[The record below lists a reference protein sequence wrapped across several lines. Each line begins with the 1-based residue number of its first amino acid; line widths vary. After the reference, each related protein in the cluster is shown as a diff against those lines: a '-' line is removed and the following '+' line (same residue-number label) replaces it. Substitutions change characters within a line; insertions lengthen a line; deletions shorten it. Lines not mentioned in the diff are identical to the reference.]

1 MVEDHR
7 YIDNLITVL
16 GDELQMTGAEI
27 ADVLWLV
34 GQRYQYNI
42 SQVARRNSPNLPL
55 NNIQID
61 KVIDSSIPEKTIEET
76 PEVPLIEELANIP
89 IQQTDKIP
97 VVSPRTNN
105 STTTIQNRATL
116 PIRVPNAP
124 AIQEPLKFAYA
135 LRSLTQKV
143 PSGKRDVLDEN
154 ATAQIIAETNICQLV
169 LKPELE
175 PWLDVAVIID
185 ESPSMNIWGHT
196 IKDFQLLV
204 EHYGIFRNVHIWGLV
219 TDKTDPT
226 KEQVKILPRIGRR
239 SKQRSANYQELIDP
253 NGRRLILIVSDC
265 VSNIWHNG
273 AMLEPLQGWSKY
285 QPVVILQML
294 PDWFWLRT
302 GLGNGAS
309 VLLKSAGRGA
319 TNHNLLNHNLL
330 IDELL
335 LRKDFNLV
343 EGIKLP
349 VINLEPDLAR
359 AWSQVLIGKNDV
371 LTAGFVLPS
380 PQQWDDLQ
388 DELRSLNLLN
398 DRAEESF
405 DAKDRVD
412 HFRQTASP
420 IARKLAGL
428 LAAAPLI
435 NLPVVRIIQETLLSQ
450 SNQVHVAEV
459 FLGGLLR
466 AINRT
471 KYDGEE
477 ALNNPDGVVYDFMD
491 PEIRQILLRDA
502 PVSDSAT
509 VFNAVSLYFAQRL
522 NKSLDEF
529 VAFLQT
535 PGLEKDALPE
545 MVAFAELSI
554 QVLKGMGGQY
564 AEFADRMQDS
574 LIGSEVIEEY
584 VGDFSQF
591 AQIEQYNIEFSS
603 QSPMDSESEVVN
615 NIGLKTFKFETVTV
629 NEKGEIIKREYKSA
643 QYFTE
648 ILPGGVELDMVLI
661 PAGEFMMG
669 AKQKEKGTGT
679 DEYPQHNVTITQ
691 PFFMGKYPVTQAQ
704 YEAIMG
710 ENPSHFEGNERPVE
724 CITWNDAKEFCEKLS
739 QLTGKKYCLPSEAQW
754 EYAGR
759 GGTTTPFH
767 FGETI
772 TSDLANYNGNYT
784 HAEELMG
791 KYRAETTNV
800 GIFPPNA
807 FGLYDIHGNVY
818 EWCED
823 TWHDNYDGSPT
834 DSSAWVSPNSNSRL
848 LRGGS
853 WINGPYCRVANRY
866 DCNLMNFDYRIG
878 FRVVQ
883 ISLTQEISVLAKYKK
898 LQKLL
903 EAGEWKEADQET
915 ARVMLQVAGREK
927 EGWLNIDSIEN
938 FPCEDLRTIDQLW
951 VKYSNSRF
959 GFSVQKNIWL
969 ECGGK
974 VDWKT
979 ECTLGD
985 RLGWRVKGEW
995 IDYDEGTFSMKASPG
1010 HLPLGHLVKVT
1021 RVGGMWG
1028 AVGYGCAF
1036 FSRIKSCKL

>member
-1 MVEDHR
+1 MSKDR

-16 GDELQMTGAEI
+16 GDELQMTGKEI
-27 ADVLWLV
+27 ADILWLA
-34 GQRYQYNI
+34 GQRYQYDI
-42 SQVARRNSPNLPL
+42 SQVALRNSPNLSL

-61 KVIDSSIPEKTIEET
+61 KFIDSPIPEETIEET
-76 PEVPLIEELANIP
+76 PEDPLIKESANIP
-89 IQQTDKIP
+89 IPQTDKIP
-97 VVSPRTNN
+97 VVSPRANN
-105 STTTIQNRATL
+105 SRRNIENKSTL
-116 PIRVPNAP
+116 PIRVPDAP
-124 AIQEPLKFAYA
+124 AIREPLKFAYA
-135 LRSLTQKV
+135 LRSLMQKV
-143 PSGKRDVLDEN
+143 PSGKRDILDEN
-154 ATAQIIAETNICQLV
+154 ATVQIIAETNIWQLV

-175 PWLDVAVIID
+175 PWLDLAVIID
-185 ESPSMNIWGHT
+185 ESPSMSIWGHT
-196 IKDFQLLV
+196 IKDFKRLV
-204 EHYGIFRNVHIWGLV
+204 EHYGIFRHVHIWGLV

-226 KEQVKILPRIGRR
+226 KEQVKILPRMGSRR
-239 SKQRSANYQELIDP
+239 KQRFANYQELIDP

-319 TNHNLLNHNLL
+319 TNYNLLNHNLL

-335 LRKDFNLV
+335 LRKDFNLAT
-343 EGIKLP
+343 GIKVP
-349 VINLEPDLAR
+349 VINLEPDLAE

-388 DELRSLNLLN
+388 DELRSLNLPDDLT
-398 DRAEESF
+398 EESF

-466 AINRT
+466 ADNRT
-471 KYDGEE
+471 EYDGEE
-477 ALNNPDGVVYDFMD
+477 ALNNPDGVVYNFMD
-491 PEIRQILLRDA
+491 NEIRQILLRDA

-509 VFNAVSLYFAQRL
+509 VFNAVSLYFANRL
-522 NKSLDEF
+522 NKSLDDF
-529 VAFLQT
+529 VAFLQA
-535 PGLEKDALPE
+535 PGIEQDASAE

-574 LIGSEVIEEY
+574 LIGSEISQVSQEY
-584 VGDFSQF
+584 FGDISQN
-591 AQIEQYNIEFSS
+591 AQTEQQNIR
-603 QSPMDSESEVVN
+603 
-615 NIGLKTFKFETVTV
+615 ET
-629 NEKGEIIKREYKSA
+629 NS
-643 QYFTE
+643 
-648 ILPGGVELDMVLI
+648 
-661 PAGEFMMG
+661 
-669 AKQKEKGTGT
+669 
-679 DEYPQHNVTITQ
+679 
-691 PFFMGKYPVTQAQ
+691 
-704 YEAIMG
+704 
-710 ENPSHFEGNERPVE
+710 
-724 CITWNDAKEFCEKLS
+724 
-739 QLTGKKYCLPSEAQW
+739 
-754 EYAGR
+754 
-759 GGTTTPFH
+759 TP
-767 FGETI
+767 
-772 TSDLANYNGNYT
+772 
-784 HAEELMG
+784 
-791 KYRAETTNV
+791 
-800 GIFPPNA
+800 P
-807 FGLYDIHGNVY
+807 
-818 EWCED
+818 
-823 TWHDNYDGSPT
+823 
-834 DSSAWVSPNSNSRL
+834 
-848 LRGGS
+848 
-853 WINGPYCRVANRY
+853 
-866 DCNLMNFDYRIG
+866 
-878 FRVVQ
+878 
-883 ISLTQEISVLAKYKK
+883 QEISVPAKYEK

-903 EAGEWKEADQET
+903 AAGEWKEADQET
-915 ARVMLQVAGREK
+915 ATVMLQVAGREK

-951 VKYSNSRF
+951 VKYSNGRF

-974 VDWKT
+974 VDYET
-979 ECTLGD
+979 ECKLGD

-995 IDYDEGTFSMKASPG
+995 ISYDDGTFNMKALPG
-1010 HLPLGHLVKVT
+1010 HLPSDFRLGGCG
-1021 RVGGMWG
+1021 VGVRLG
-1028 AVGYGCAF
+1028 AF